1 MKIPDTNL
9 LIYAI
14 NQDAPKHIQA
24 KRWLEDTL
32 SGEET
37 VGIPWVVI
45 LGFVRITTHPNI
57 MPKPLPID
65 SAIRLV
71 DEWLNQPM
79 TFPLVPTSRHWSI
92 LRQLVQEG
100 GLGGNVTTDA
110 HLAALPIEHDAT
122 L

>member
-24 KRWLEDTL
+24 KRWLEDML

-37 VGIPWVVI
+37 VGIPWVAI

-57 MPKPLPID
+57 MPKPLSIN
-65 SAIRLV
+65 SAI
-71 DEWLNQPM
+71 
-79 TFPLVPTSRHWSI
+79 
-92 LRQLVQEG
+92 LR
-100 GLGGNVTTDA
+100 
-110 HLAALPIEHDAT
+110 
-122 L
+122 